1 MIIFDTNAVHLLP
14 PEAPRADIIRK
25 LRQSG
30 HHRVAVPWMVLEEM
44 AAHQARSYPG
54 KYEKVTDALA
64 TLRDLVPWELE
75 SSLES
80 LDMERFLDYW
90 RGVYAGI
97 FEVIETSDVA
107 LRKGYQR
114 EAQALPPAKRSR
126 ELSVGGRDVVIWFS
140 ILEFLEQNP
149 EEHVYFVTNNTSDF
163 GDGSIWPY
171 PMNEDI
177 RGLEG
182 RLTLLTDFEQVVAQ
196 FTTEVSGKDAED
208 SAAELLASPSV
219 RAGVAEAAGGL
230 SSLAG
235 YAGLGDDDV
244 PERWC
249 AWSGTPEVELLAVTD
264 VTGHAIEGD
273 VWYTAHAQWLLYG
286 LAVDEVEALAGYI
299 ACVWE
304 TKILFSASDD
314 KTLTLLAWG
323 EPTAPDAGDESCMKI
338 LRDLRKRVAA
348 LAAAAKRSV
357 LAARTSAERLVASQL
372 APALSGLDVAN
383 VGLTRQ
389 AAQQAALIDGPMQA
403 LARKIAADQSK
414 LLNGPAQQMA
424 RQITRQVAA
433 NRVALDAVFNAPG
446 RRLARQIVAM
456 PRLDIAVPRLD
467 ITGYTHQ
474 PRRGGEDGRRDGAEQ
489 DERPE
494 ASAPAPAPHEA
505 EPNGT
510 DETSADDGSS
520 SE

>member
-14 PEAPRADIIRK
+14 AEGQRADIIRK

-30 HHRVAVPWMVLEEM
+30 HHKVAVPWMVLEEM
-44 AAHQARSYPG
+44 AAHQTRSYPG
-54 KYEKVTDALA
+54 KYEKVTEALA

-90 RGVYAGI
+90 RGVYEEI
-97 FEVIETSDVA
+97 FEVIETSDAA

-126 ELSVGGRDVVIWFS
+126 DLSVGGRDVAIWFS

-163 GDGSIWPY
+163 GNGSSWPY

-177 RGLEG
+177 RGLED

-208 SAAELLASPSV
+208 AAAELLASPSV
-219 RAGVAEAAGGL
+219 RDGVAEAARGL
-230 SSLAG
+230 STPTG
-235 YAGLGDDDV
+235 YAGLGDGDV

-338 LRDLRKRVAA
+338 LQDLRKRVAA

-383 VGLTRQ
+383 VRLTR
-389 AAQQAALIDGPMQA
+389 QAALIDGPMQD

-414 LLNGPAQQMA
+414 LLNGPVQQIA
-424 RQITRQVAA
+424 RQITQQVAA

-446 RRLARQIVAM
+446 RRLARQIVTM

-474 PRRGGEDGRRDGAEQ
+474 PRRGGEDVRRDGAGQ
-489 DERPE
+489 DEQSE
-494 ASAPAPAPHEA
+494 AAAPDTHEA
-505 EPNGT
+505 ESDDIDGT
-510 DETSADDGSS
+510 AADDGRP